1 MTYKGKYLQATL
13 FCPWPKRRA
22 LSLVLLQ
29 VIDVTTFNFED
40 VYGHLSQN
48 QKTLSLQ
55 VIQMLLEVKKKIEK
69 WTART
74 ALIKLEAKQ
83 VCT

>member
-1 MTYKGKYLQATL
+1 M
-13 FCPWPKRRA
+13 
-22 LSLVLLQ
+22 SLTQKKSLIFSFIRWLQ
-29 VIDVTTFNFED
+29 VMDVTTFNFED
-40 VYGHLSQN
+40 VYGQLSQN

-69 WTART
+69 CTARI